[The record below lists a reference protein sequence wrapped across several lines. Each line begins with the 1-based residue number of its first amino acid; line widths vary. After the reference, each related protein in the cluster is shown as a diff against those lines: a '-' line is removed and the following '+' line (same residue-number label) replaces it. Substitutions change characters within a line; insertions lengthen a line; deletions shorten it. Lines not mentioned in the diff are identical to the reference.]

1 MLFYFFRSGFS
12 LTTVIEVAIFFASL
26 LIAITVHEFSHA
38 LAADKLGDPTAKMM
52 GRLSLNPKAHLDPIG
67 TLMILFTGF
76 GWGKPVPFNPLYL
89 ESPRR
94 DSALISFAGPIS
106 NIITAIIIALPYRL
120 GLPIFQDKLIL
131 ELIITAISI
140 NIGLAV
146 FNLLPIYPLDGFRIV
161 GGLLPSSLALRW
173 EMMASYGIFFLLFLV
188 FIPSNFSLINGF
200 VIPLSQTL
208 LTLILGNSVLLF

>member
-12 LTTVIEVAIFFASL
+12 VMTVIEVAIFFASL
-26 LIAITVHEFSHA
+26 LIALTVHEFSHA

-52 GRLSLNPKAHLDPIG
+52 GRLSLNPRAHLDPIG

-120 GLPIFQDKLIL
+120 GLPIFQDKLIF
-131 ELIITAISI
+131 ELIITAVSI

-161 GGLLPSSLALRW
+161 GGLLPPSLAPRW
-173 EMMASYGIFFLLFLV
+173 EMTASYGIFFLLFLV

-200 VIPLSQTL
+200 VIPLSRTL
-208 LTLILGNSVLLF
+208 LNLILGNSILLF

>member
-12 LTTVIEVAIFFASL
+12 LATVAEVSVFLISL

-38 LAADKLGDPTAKMM
+38 LAAEKLGDPTAKMM

-67 TLMILFTGF
+67 TFMILFTGF
-76 GWGKPVPFNPLYL
+76 GWGKPVPFNPMSL
-89 ESPRR
+89 ENPRR

-120 GLPIFQDKLIL
+120 GLPIFHDKLIF

-146 FNLLPIYPLDGFRIV
+146 FNLIPIYPLDGFRIV

-188 FIPSNFSLINGF
+188 FIPSSFSLINGF